1 MDLTVERFWDG
12 ERGGFFDTEEEV
24 LGARLKA
31 AEDSPHPSANASA
44 VILLVKLSAIL
55 KRQRYRDLAE
65 GTLKAFI
72 HNARK
77 MAVHAGYF
85 FAALDA
91 FYHLLSLEVEGATR
105 PELTATCLASV
116 MPYTAI
122 SHSPGEGRIVPCFGS
137 VCYDPLLDADH
148 ARDFLEK
155 RPYLSV
161 KG

>member
-1 MDLTVERFWDG
+1 MDLTVERFWDN
-12 ERGGFFDTEEEV
+12 ERGGFFDTEEAV

-44 VILLVKLSAIL
+44 AILLVELAAIL

-72 HNARK
+72 HSARK
-77 MAVHAGYF
+77 IAAHAGYF

-91 FYHLLSLEVEGATR
+91 FYHLLSLEVEGTVR
-105 PELTATCLASV
+105 PELMEACLASV
-116 MPYTAI
+116 MPYTAL
-122 SHSPGEGRIVPCFGS
+122 SRTPGEGRIVPCFGS